1 MTGNGAMASLI
12 GKPDIGLATMS
23 EMVMQAHQIAGC
35 INIPL
40 ICDADTGYHDI
51 ASLMKEVANG
61 SEIKRIAIG
70 DMAII
75 PHGVYAA
82 VAAAI
87 PDADVVGFDREM
99 DDLCMNKTAWEAS
112 MVRQACLISE
122 KGFDATLGKINPEM
136 TEYEL
141 EGILAGELH
150 KNGGEGPSFPS

>member
-1 MTGNGAMASLI
+1 
-12 GKPDIGLATMS
+12 
-23 EMVMQAHQIAGC
+23 
-35 INIPL
+35 
-40 ICDADTGYHDI
+40 
-51 ASLMKEVANG
+51 
-61 SEIKRIAIG
+61 
-70 DMAII
+70 MAII

-87 PDADVVGFDREM
+87 PGAEVVGFDREM
-99 DDLCMNKTAWEAS
+99 DDLCMNKTAWETS